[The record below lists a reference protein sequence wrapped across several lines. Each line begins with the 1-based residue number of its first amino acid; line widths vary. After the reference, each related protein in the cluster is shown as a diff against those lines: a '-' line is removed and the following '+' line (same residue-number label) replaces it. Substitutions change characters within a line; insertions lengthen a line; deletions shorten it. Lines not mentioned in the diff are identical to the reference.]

1 MQYNHFCSTFMDSG
15 SLDIVDIKK
24 STVKLTCR
32 LVAQANSF
40 MGGVSNEKFGLLVLI
55 VCLLFS
61 ISCSQDEVFN
71 IKTETA
77 GTSEYTVLDAYN
89 TLGDVNKIY
98 TSSKGRSLMYVP
110 ILEEKTSARFFSGQ
124 KIDDFRGYQVIFDAC
139 IVEYNS
145 IDPVYLEYVES
156 LENNNALMHQNY
168 EGFSKDTIDPEKKY
182 VEFASF
188 YDVNTGEVLFH
199 EIRIFFGNFME
210 TYKNEFWYAKSVLFS
225 PDMQIDVD
233 KSVNVLTGESE
244 TYSPNFSPTSIKNP
258 GSAGHVRYEMR
269 EVETRTD
276 LMLRLGDISRV
287 FAWFSNDEF
296 DYIRMFGGDEI
307 LAECYLVELNNL
319 SDEVLEKLESINS
332 TSKALHQREWTI
344 VSLEGK
350 EYVEVIYYNNVID
363 SSKSF
368 IDLRLRTEKMEGTSY
383 GYYTEVFSLE

>member
-1 MQYNHFCSTFMDSG
+1 MKN
-15 SLDIVDIKK
+15 V
-24 STVKLTCR
+24 
-32 LVAQANSF
+32 
-40 MGGVSNEKFGLLVLI
+40 GLLVLI

-182 VEFASF
+182 VEFASY

-210 TYKNEFWYAKSVLFS
+210 TYKKELWYAKSVLFS

-233 KSVNVLTGESE
+233 KRVNVLTGERE
-244 TYSPNFSPTSIKNP
+244 TYSPNFSPTAIKNP
-258 GSAGHVRYEMR
+258 GSAGHVKYEMR

-307 LAECYLVELNNL
+307 LAECYLVELNSL
-319 SDEVLEKLESINS
+319 SDEVLEKLRNINS
-332 TSKALHQREWTI
+332 TCKALHQREWTI